1 MLDVH
6 QLSVSYGKHMALD
19 AVSLTVGRGEIVV
32 MLGANGAGK
41 SSCLKALGGVVRH
54 GPGARIKLGGA
65 DISALEPHEV
75 VEAGLALVPED
86 RGIFADLTV
95 RENLR
100 LGAFAPRAHARE
112 AENLQR
118 VLTLFPRLAERMDQF
133 ARTMSGGERQ
143 MVAIGRALM
152 SNPDILLLDEP
163 SLGLSPLVCKEL
175 FQALSR
181 IKELGVGVL
190 LVEQNA
196 RQGLAIASRGYLLEN
211 GRIVGDGAAAQLQ
224 DDPAVR
230 RAYLGGDAHTGN
242 GRAETPT
249 PGRPLSNGRIASP
262 VHATAASPGNG
273 RLADAALAASSPE
286 PAAAADSQ
294 PPMHTPSPGNQ
305 SMFDVSLM
313 IGNADA
319 KATGGAT
326 FDRLNPMTG
335 EVATRAAAA
344 RRRGRQAAAD
354 AAAAAFPAWADMGP
368 SARRALLNKAADLL
382 DAAAAQFAAP
392 SWGRDRRHR
401 RVGRLQHACWPP
413 A

>member
-242 GRAETPT
+242 GRAETRNAWPAAEQW
-249 PGRPLSNGRIASP
+249 PYCLAGPCDAPPL
-262 VHATAASPGNG
+262 ATAGLLTR
-273 RLADAALAASSPE
+273 RLP
-286 PAAAADSQ
+286 
-294 PPMHTPSPGNQ
+294 
-305 SMFDVSLM
+305 
-313 IGNADA
+313 
-319 KATGGAT
+319 
-326 FDRLNPMTG
+326 
-335 EVATRAAAA
+335 
-344 RRRGRQAAAD
+344 
-354 AAAAAFPAWADMGP
+354 
-368 SARRALLNKAADLL
+368 
-382 DAAAAQFAAP
+382 
-392 SWGRDRRHR
+392 RHR
-401 RVGRLQHACWPP
+401 LSRPQLPTRNHPCTHRHQETNPCSMSVS
-413 A
+413 